1 MNSNQLKFAEIFS
14 FLALIFFL
22 MFIFVYQNNQIL
34 TGNEPDTLIVLN
46 KELKES
52 NEQLQNHY
60 QKLEDNY
67 KQIKEDKERL
77 ETANSGLYEE
87 LLLERQVD
95 KASKKFPNQITIPN
109 TGKYAFSFGTAILTP
124 DLSQFI
130 QGEVVTKIKQAFN
143 DSEIKINVI
152 EVIGHTDA
160 VPVNGSSNLDQRLNK
175 VANNP
180 NSGVNILRAGSNTDL
195 GLMRALSVVKA
206 LEQNK
211 ELMQFFKEQ
220 GLIENTQDNR
230 KTIFRAYS
238 AAQLYDSNGKLVSSN
253 ARNQSSRRIEI
264 RFTYI
269 EP

>member
-1 MNSNQLKFAEIFS
+1 MNSSQLKFAEIFS
-14 FLALIFFL
+14 FLALIFFI
-22 MFIFVYQNNQIL
+22 MFIFFYQNNQNS
-34 TGNEPDTLIVLN
+34 TGNEPPSLIVLN
-46 KELKES
+46 EQLKES
-52 NEQLQNHY
+52 NEQLKNNY
-60 QKLEDNY
+60 QQLEDNY
-67 KQIKEDKERL
+67 KQIKEYNQRL

-109 TGKYAFSFGTAILTP
+109 TGKFAFPLGTAILTKK
-124 DLSQFI
+124 LSQFI
-130 QGEVVTKIKQAFN
+130 QDEVVPKIKQAFK

-211 ELMQFFKEQ
+211 ELTQFFKEQ
-220 GLIENTQDNR
+220 GLIENTQDKR

-238 AAQLYDSNGKLVSSN
+238 AAQLYDSRGKLVSSN
-253 ARNQSSRRIEI
+253 ARNSSSRRIEI

-269 EP
+269 EA